1 MRSFF
6 SKLLLSNWIF
16 LLLVL
21 FTAFGVFFLE
31 QIIHPDFRILLFSF
45 FVILALFGSFFISF
59 SIAKSITEPLGLIEK
74 KTRDINAGD
83 FGTELTIPEILELAL
98 LSESINTMSRRLKG
112 QFSDLTLEKEKF
124 DSLLQNLK
132 EGVFAIDPEHRI
144 LFQNRSIPGTLIP
157 ENSQSRKIDF
167 VVKHKEFLDFLNS
180 HIEKGIDGKTKIEIG
195 ERYYSIRFYH
205 LKTDDKIFISI
216 GVIADKTEEIQSQT
230 MKEQFVQN
238 ASHELKTPITSIKG
252 YTETLIAKI
261 DLRPDS
267 PERKFIDAI
276 LRNTDRMIRIV
287 DDMLTIS
294 QLESNQA
301 IFQPERFYLDNF
313 VKDLKFSIDGFVR
326 LKNQNFV
333 FDIPEKFEIIADLVL
348 MEHLLLNLIQNA
360 SNYSPD
366 NKKIELR
373 ARKTENSFLIQV
385 IDEGIGISEEN
396 AKRIFERFYRV
407 DTNRSRKEGG
417 TGLGLSIVK
426 HIVKL
431 HGGEI
436 SVSSNN
442 GAGSI
447 FSVSIPITGNK

>member
-1 MRSFF
+1 
-6 SKLLLSNWIF
+6 
-16 LLLVL
+16 
-21 FTAFGVFFLE
+21 
-31 QIIHPDFRILLFSF
+31 
-45 FVILALFGSFFISF
+45 
-59 SIAKSITEPLGLIEK
+59 
-74 KTRDINAGD
+74 
-83 FGTELTIPEILELAL
+83 EILELAL